1 MASELGPGL
10 TQIDTPHLT
19 QKRIGLFRELAQNR
33 ISYLL
38 LLPAVVYT
46 FVYGYAT
53 MPYLVMAFQRFSFR
67 TTIFTAEWIG
77 RRNFEF
83 FLASNRAW
91 QVTFN
96 TLRLKFLFIVFGTL
110 FAMVVAIRRNGYD
123 FFPESI
129 SFEAYRLVLFS
140 DPTVPNAYLISIIVT
155 VTGTAV
161 ATTIT
166 AMAAFA
172 LESRHVRYGSF
183 FALLFI
189 TMVFH
194 PCREKGQGRGRLRA

>member
-1 MASELGPGL
+1 MREFNMASELGPGL

-77 RRNFEF
+77 LRNFEF

-96 TLRLKFLFIVFGTL
+96 TLRLNFLFIVFGTL
-110 FAMVVAIRRNGYD
+110 FATVVAIRRNGYD
-123 FFPESI
+123 SIPESI
-129 SFEAYRLVLFS
+129 SFEAYRL
-140 DPTVPNAYLISIIVT
+140 
-155 VTGTAV
+155 
-161 ATTIT
+161 
-166 AMAAFA
+166 
-172 LESRHVRYGSF
+172 
-183 FALLFI
+183 
-189 TMVFH
+189 
-194 PCREKGQGRGRLRA
+194 